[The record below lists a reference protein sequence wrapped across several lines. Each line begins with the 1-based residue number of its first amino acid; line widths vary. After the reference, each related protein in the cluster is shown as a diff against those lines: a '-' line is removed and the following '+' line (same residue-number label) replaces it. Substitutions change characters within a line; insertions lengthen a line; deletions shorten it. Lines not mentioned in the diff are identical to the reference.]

1 MAMTEDEIS
10 KRFGDKLEQT
20 EEGDMPSVVGK
31 VVSAFIHYLTL
42 HDLTLHDLT
51 PHDLTP
57 HYLFIIQLR
66 TGPLRL
72 HQEEDARG
80 EARGRLQLVSAA

>member
-31 VVSAFIHYLTL
+31 VVSAVIHYLTL
-42 HDLTLHDLT
+42 HDLTLHDR
-51 PHDLTP
+51 TP
-57 HYLFIIQLR
+57 HYIFIIQLR

>member
-20 EEGDMPSVVGK
+20 EEGDMPSVVAK
-31 VVSAFIHYLTL
+31 VASALIHYLTL
-42 HDLTLHDLT
+42 HDR
-51 PHDLTP
+51 TP
-57 HYLFIIQLR
+57 HYIFIIHLR

-72 HQEEDARG
+72 HQEEGARG
-80 EARGRLQLVSAA
+80 EARGRLQLVTATRLGKVNPMLA